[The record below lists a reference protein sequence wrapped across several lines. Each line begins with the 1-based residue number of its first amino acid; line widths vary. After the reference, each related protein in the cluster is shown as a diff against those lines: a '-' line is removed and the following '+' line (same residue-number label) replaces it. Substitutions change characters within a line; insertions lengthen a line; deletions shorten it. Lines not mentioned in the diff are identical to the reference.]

1 MRVSELALRGGISW
15 LMPPARRFYGVMT
28 CLLLASLGTVLA
40 ALWLGY
46 PEMGLLPW
54 VGLVFGGIVLL
65 MMVLPRSW
73 QRWRLAE
80 LAWDSD
86 HLYLLNGATDRALAL
101 PRMALVGMERTR
113 KVGHDGQWLAFGLD
127 LRLDA
132 ATLAEATALL
142 GLGREG
148 THEVAPGIYRF
159 GFKRA
164 WHGRRALGDILD
176 GLQSAQSDYFLDNSP
191 QSSDTASDSN

>member
-1 MRVSELALRGGISW
+1 MRVSELASKAGICW
-15 LMPPARRFYGVMT
+15 LMPPAGRFYGVMAS
-28 CLLLASLGTVLA
+28 LLLASLGTVVA

-65 MMVLPRSW
+65 MMILPRNW

-80 LAWDSD
+80 LAWDES
-86 HLYLLNGATDRALAL
+86 HLYLLNGGNDKALAL
-101 PRMALVGMERTR
+101 SRAALVGIERTR
-113 KVGHDGQWLAFGLD
+113 QVGHDGQWLAFSLE
-127 LRLDA
+127 LRLDPA
-132 ATLAEATALL
+132 ALADATTLL
-142 GLGREG
+142 GLTREAA
-148 THEVAPGIYRF
+148 HEVAPGIYRF

-164 WHGRRALGDILD
+164 WHGRRALAGILST
-176 GLQSAQSDYFLDNSP
+176 LQPPQADYFLDNLP

>member
-1 MRVSELALRGGISW
+1 MRVSELATQQNVNW
-15 LMPPARRFYGVMT
+15 LMPPARRFYGVMSV
-28 CLLLASLGTVLA
+28 LLLASLGTVVA

-46 PEMGLLPW
+46 PQMGLLPW

-80 LAWDSD
+80 LAWDGD
-86 HLYLLNGATDRALAL
+86 HLYLLNGAADRALAL
-101 PRMALVGMERTR
+101 PRVAMVGIDRSR

-127 LRLDA
+127 LKLDA

-142 GLGREG
+142 GLSREG
-148 THEVAPGIYRF
+148 THEVVSGVYRF

-164 WHGRRALGDILD
+164 WHGRRALDSVLTALQGD
-176 GLQSAQSDYFLDNSP
+176 SDYFLDNSP

>member
-1 MRVSELALRGGISW
+1 MRVSELAAQAGIRW
-15 LMPPARRFYGVMT
+15 LMPPVRRFYGVMIG
-28 CLLLASLGTVLA
+28 LLLASLGTVVA

-65 MMVLPRSW
+65 MMVLPRNW

-80 LAWDSD
+80 LAWDER
-86 HLYLLNGATDRALAL
+86 HLYLLNGGDDKALAL
-101 PRMALVGMERTR
+101 PRSALVGIARDR
-113 KVGHDGQWLAFGLD
+113 KVGHDGQWLDFSLD
-127 LRLDA
+127 LALDA
-132 ATLAEATALL
+132 DTLAEAAALL
-142 GLGREG
+142 GLSREG

-164 WHGRRALGDILD
+164 WHGRRALGEVLSV
-176 GLQSAQSDYFLDNSP
+176 LQP
-191 QSSDTASDSN
+191 I